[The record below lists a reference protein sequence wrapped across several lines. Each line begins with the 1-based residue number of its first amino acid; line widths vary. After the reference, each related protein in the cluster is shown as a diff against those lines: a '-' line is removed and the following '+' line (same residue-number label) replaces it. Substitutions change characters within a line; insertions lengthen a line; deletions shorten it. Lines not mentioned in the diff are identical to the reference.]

1 MDNQSSRSNGAQSRN
16 IARRDRL
23 VDMIDNLYANAS
35 RFGWSQDRI
44 LDVLTTVFADD
55 TYKRLPQYMRSYL
68 NGYIDAVAKHTIRRD
83 AEEVWLSNNKVVNR
97 DELATHTNSKDA
109 HYLGCAWKSDRSTF
123 WSVAADFKNVPTL
136 FTTTP
141 FSIYYLPLVA
151 QPIGGIRL
159 SSHNSK

>member
-35 RFGWSQDRI
+35 RFGWSQDRT

-68 NGYIDAVAKHTIRRD
+68 NGLSMR
-83 AEEVWLSNNKVVNR
+83 WLNTLL
-97 DELATHTNSKDA
+97 DEMRKRFGSQ
-109 HYLGCAWKSDRSTF
+109 
-123 WSVAADFKNVPTL
+123 
-136 FTTTP
+136 TT
-141 FSIYYLPLVA
+141 
-151 QPIGGIRL
+151 R
-159 SSHNSK
+159 

>member
-1 MDNQSSRSNGAQSRN
+1 MDNHSSRSNGAQSRN

-35 RFGWSQDRI
+35 RFGWSQDRT

-97 DELATHTNSKDA
+97 DELATHSNSKDA

-141 FSIYYLPLVA
+141 FSIYYMPLVA